1 MRFSNQ
7 QYKKLGEEL
16 CMAEDT
22 IEQQIDDILEAL
34 RETSGKEVSRDD
46 LEKELKKFLEYG
58 VPPDHAKQTLVK
70 KYGGGFKQSLSSERS
85 LVVDLKANQ
94 QSVHLLCRVVSVNP
108 RDITVKGETRKIY
121 YGILGDESGTIQFT
135 AWKDFELEK
144 GAVVEI
150 TNAYTKEWQGSV
162 KVNFG
167 DRTKVSQTDASELPE
182 ISIEPREYKVR
193 ELRGGLSSIEVT
205 ARILEVKDRDVDISG
220 QKKKVFSGMLGD
232 ETGKA
237 QFTAWHDFKL
247 KEGAVV
253 KITGGYVKS
262 WKGIPQVTFDEKAK
276 VEKLDANKIAKKD
289 IQPQKIPLAE
299 LVEKNGAVDV
309 EVEGTVIEIRKGSGF
324 VQRCP
329 ECNRVLQEGSCM
341 VHGAVQG
348 KADMRMKLVLD
359 DGTGSVSAILGKEL
373 TEKLLGKT
381 MKESSSDEGL
391 LEEMNSVLFGH
402 RISLQGNA
410 LGDQFGVTVIA
421 RDANRVDFNVA
432 VEAERLFQDLEEFV

>member
-1 MRFSNQ
+1 MIRDV
-7 QYKKLGEEL
+7 GEESY
-16 CMAEDT
+16 MAEDT
-22 IEQQIDDILEAL
+22 IAQQIDDILEAL
-34 RETSGKEVSRDD
+34 RETSGKDVSREE

-70 KYGGGFKQSLSSERS
+70 KFGGGFKQSSSSERT
-85 LVVDLKANQ
+85 LVVDLQPNQ
-94 QSVHLLCRVVSVNP
+94 QSVHVLCRIISVNP
-108 RDITVKGETRKIY
+108 REIHAKGEARKIF

-144 GAVVEI
+144 GAVVDI
-150 TNAYTKEWQGSV
+150 MNAYTKEWQGSV

-167 DRTKVSQTDASELPE
+167 DRTKISKIDATELPE
-182 ISIEPREYKVR
+182 VNLEPREFKVK
-193 ELRGGLSSIEVT
+193 ELRGGLSSVEVT
-205 ARILEVKDRDVDISG
+205 ARILEIQDRDVEVSG

-247 KEGAVV
+247 KEGTVV

-262 WKGIPQVTFDEKAK
+262 WKGIPQFTFDEKAT
-276 VEKLDANKIAKKD
+276 VEKLDGNKISKKD
-289 IQPQKIPLAE
+289 VKTQKILLSE
-299 LVEKNGAVDV
+299 LVDRNGALDV
-309 EVEGTVIEIRKGSGF
+309 EVEGTVIEIRKGSGL

-329 ECNRVLQEGSCM
+329 ECNRVLQDGACA
-341 VHGAVQG
+341 VHGAVEG
-348 KADMRMKLVLD
+348 KADMRMKLVID

-381 MKESSSDEGL
+381 MQNFANDEGL
-391 LEEMNSVLFGH
+391 VEEMNTLLFGH

-410 LGDQFGVTVIA
+410 LGDQFGVTMIA
-421 RDANRVDFNVA
+421 RDANLADFNVA
-432 VEAERLFQDLEEFV
+432 AEAERLSSELEEYL